1 MAVESLSILT
11 YFLPHLIGISLG
23 LISGLIPGVG
33 NFVLMLLI
41 WPLLSKLGIFE
52 LLMMYASMAAIS
64 QYIGSIP
71 AIVYGIPGES
81 SSYPAVAESKR
92 LTTTTQV
99 SQAISGSA
107 FGSAAGSMLIVILC
121 YTFAEYTDLI
131 KYFYNTKILVGLLLT
146 VTLVMI
152 FTVNNRWYINVLL
165 IASGLLLGLIGYNSY
180 LGINFATFGN
190 MYLYAGLPMP
200 VVLICLFAIP
210 QMMHHINSDV
220 DKKIGK
226 AYDLGKLYILNPL
239 ALVGSTLIGFF
250 GGLIPGLT
258 TVFSSTAAYNV
269 SMMFTKDPVKRIVVS
284 ETANNAGAFSMLL
297 PLLIFGVPL
306 IGSEAIL
313 LFLMEQKGYNL
324 VQYKFSDF
332 LPQLALGLALVN
344 LVGFLIAWPLSRVV
358 PIFYKI
364 NLKILLSLLIFA
376 LFCVTL
382 YTGYMN
388 YSMQYYF
395 VCFIILAPIG
405 VLLRNV
411 DTLPLV
417 FAFIIHNKL
426 IDGTFRLYQLIN

>member
-1 MAVESLSILT
+1 V
-11 YFLPHLIGISLG
+11 GVGLG

-41 WPLLSKLGIFE
+41 WPFLSVFGIVE
-52 LLMMYASMAAIS
+52 LLIMYASMAAIS

-81 SSYPAVAESKR
+81 SSYPAVAESR
-92 LTTTTQV
+92 NLTSISQV

-107 FGSAAGSMLIVILC
+107 FGSVVGSLTVVGLC
-121 YTFAEYTDLI
+121 YAFVEYTDLI
-131 KYFYNTKILVGLLLT
+131 KHFYNTKILVGLLLL

-152 FTVNNRWYINVLL
+152 FTVNNRWWINLTL
-165 IASGLLLGLIGYNSY
+165 ILSGIGLGMIGYNSY
-180 LGINFATFGN
+180 LNINFATFGN
-190 MYLYAGLPMP
+190 MHLYAGLPMP

-210 QMMHHINSDV
+210 QMMHHWDTEINKSIN
-220 DKKIGK
+220 KT
-226 AYDLGKLYILNPL
+226 YELGRLYILNPV
-239 ALVGSTLIGFF
+239 ALFGSTLIGFF

-258 TVFSSTAAYNV
+258 TVFSSTAAYNA
-269 SMMFTKDPVKRIVVS
+269 SMLFTKDPVKRIVVS

-313 LFLMEQKGYNL
+313 LFLMEQKGFNL
-324 VQYKFSDF
+324 VQFKFSDF
-332 LPQLALGLALVN
+332 LPELALGLVLVN
-344 LVGFLIAWPLSRVV
+344 AVGFMMAWPLSKMV
-358 PIFYKI
+358 PSFYRFNIKKI
-364 NLKILLSLLIFA
+364 ISLLIIA
-376 LFCVTL
+376 LFFVTL

-388 YSMQYYF
+388 YSMAYYLI
-395 VCFIILAPIG
+395 CFAILAPIG

-426 IDGTFRLYQLIN
+426 IDGLFRLNQLL

>member
-1 MAVESLSILT
+1 MGV
-11 YFLPHLIGISLG
+11 GLG
-23 LISGLIPGVG
+23 LVSGLIPGVG

-41 WPLLSKLGIFE
+41 WPFLSVFGIVE
-52 LLMMYASMAAIS
+52 LLIMYASMAAIS

-81 SSYPAVAESKR
+81 SSYPAVAESR
-92 LTTTTQV
+92 NLTTVQQV

-107 FGSAAGSMLIVILC
+107 FGSVVGSLTVVGLC
-121 YTFAEYTDLI
+121 YAFVEYTDLI
-131 KYFYNTKILVGLLLT
+131 KHFYNTKTLVGLLLL

-152 FTVNNRWYINVLL
+152 VTVNNRWWVNFML
-165 IASGLLLGLIGYNSY
+165 ILSGIGLGMIGYNSY
-180 LGINFATFGN
+180 LNINFVTFGN
-190 MYLYAGLPMP
+190 MHLYAGLPMP

-210 QMMHHINSDV
+210 QMMHHWNTEITRSIN
-220 DKKIGK
+220 KTYEIGR
-226 AYDLGKLYILNPL
+226 LYILNPI
-239 ALVGSTLIGFF
+239 ALLGSTIIGFF

-258 TVFSSTAAYNV
+258 TVFSSTAAYNASV
-269 SMMFTKDPVKRIVVS
+269 LFTKDPVKRIVVS

-313 LFLMEQKGYNL
+313 LFLMEQKGFNL
-324 VQYKFSDF
+324 VQFKFSEV
-332 LPQLALGLALVN
+332 LPELALGLVLVN
-344 LVGFLIAWPLSRVV
+344 LVGFMMAWPLSKIV
-358 PIFYKI
+358 PSFYRFNIKI
-364 NLKILLSLLIFA
+364 IISLLIIA
-376 LFCVTL
+376 LFFVTL

-388 YSMQYYF
+388 YSTAYYL
-395 VCFIILAPIG
+395 VCFAILAPMG

-426 IDGTFRLYQLIN
+426 VDGLFRLYQLS